1 MSSPSQVF
9 APVNATNVQG
19 LPSVRHMNKHPFD
32 ARLVFVSPAG
42 EKNTVHRDPTC
53 ARENPEKNEPKAVWN
68 RIQKTYDQAAEI
80 FG

>member
-1 MSSPSQVF
+1 
-9 APVNATNVQG
+9 
-19 LPSVRHMNKHPFD
+19 MNKHPFD